1 MKYMHK
7 ERNMRDKILIV
18 DDVEI
23 NRELLAEILKDDYRI
38 LQAEDG
44 KQAMKILEE
53 YHEQISLLM
62 LDLVMPVMDGFE
74 VIKEL
79 QRWPWSKN
87 IGIIVISSDNTIKTE
102 ADCFELGVSDF
113 VHRPF
118 DNRLVKKR
126 VNNVISL
133 FQTQQELEQKVER
146 QTETLL
152 KQYLLLQRQAEQLR
166 QSRSN
171 VIDILG
177 TVVEYR
183 NLESG
188 QHIERVKGYTKI
200 LAEHLMKDY
209 PEYGLTSERVEV
221 IVSASA
227 LHDIGKIA
235 IPDSILLK
243 LGRLTREEFE
253 YMKAHTTK
261 GAEILN
267 SIKNVWDEIYGK
279 VSYEIC
285 RYHHERYDGRGYPDG
300 LKGDQIP
307 LSAQI
312 VSIADVYDALVN
324 ERVYKSAFSKEKAFQ
339 MIVSGEC
346 GVFSPKLLDCFWN
359 ARREFEKLAGEV

>member
-1 MKYMHK
+1 M
-7 ERNMRDKILIV
+7 RNKILIV

-23 NRELLAEILKDDYRI
+23 NRELLSGMLEDEYEIVMADNGKRALEVLEKMHDDI
-38 LQAEDG
+38 A
-44 KQAMKILEE
+44 
-53 YHEQISLLM
+53 LLM
-62 LDLVMPVMDGFE
+62 LDLIMPEMDGFAVLE
-74 VIKEL
+74 RL
-79 QRWPWSKN
+79 QKKPWGSKLA
-87 IGIIVISSDNTIKTE
+87 IIIISSDSATQTE
-102 ADCFELGVSDF
+102 ARCFDLGVADF

-118 DNRLVKKR
+118 NNKLVKKR

-133 FQTQQELEQKVER
+133 YQYQEELEQRVAK
-146 QTETLL
+146 QTETLR
-152 KQYLLLQRQAEQLR
+152 KQYSLLMRQAEQL
-166 QSRSN
+166 QKSKSN

-188 QHIERVKGYTKI
+188 EHIIRVKSYTRI
-200 LAEHLMKDY
+200 LAERLMQDY
-209 PEYGLTSERVEV
+209 PEYGLTKEKIEV

-243 LGRLTREEFE
+243 PGKLSDEEFE
-253 YMKAHTTK
+253 YMKSHTTR
-261 GAEILN
+261 GCEILKN
-267 SIKNVWDEIYGK
+267 IKNAWDEEYGA

-285 RYHHERYDGRGYPDG
+285 RHHHERYDGKGYPDG

-307 LSAQI
+307 ISAQI

-339 MIVSGEC
+339 MIATGEC

-359 ARREFEKLAGEV
+359 VRKEFEQLADSAQEK